1 MTLSAYVPTPVSKF
15 KLSAE
20 VRYNIVLTHVFAD
33 LVFADLVQIAEDP
46 RLRPGAVAA
55 SIITVCNLI
64 HATWPDTHILLAGV
78 LVGGVRGDW
87 GEGRSHKLPNRYFH
101 GS

>member
-1 MTLSAYVPTPVSKF
+1 MIALQNCVDPC
-15 KLSAE
+15 
-20 VRYNIVLTHVFAD
+20 FAD
-33 LVFADLVQIAEDP
+33 FVQIAEDP

-78 LVGGVRGDW
+78 LVGGLRGDW
-87 GEGRSHKLPNRYFH
+87 GEGRSHKLPNRFA
-101 GS
+101 